1 MTHFKT
7 LNKPTLYDE
16 GIIVSASN
24 SVEPTVDTESEIKRL
39 KEELTAE
46 LNNRCCGNCAFFDIE
61 WGTDAGETVCALF
74 EHKPRERKCVYQDSD
89 PCEFWRSC
97 RG

>member
-7 LNKPTLYDE
+7 FNKPTLYDE

-39 KEELTAE
+39 KEELEKYKKAWSMVPDE
-46 LNNRCCGNCAFFDIE
+46 CDYWREKIGNGGMLHNHGIFKKEYIARECGLE
-61 WGTDAGETVCALF
+61 VE
-74 EHKPRERKCVYQDSD
+74 
-89 PCEFWRSC
+89 
-97 RG
+97 